1 MFSGPGLLAGRQTLG
16 RGSLG
21 TGLWQSPS
29 PPPGALAGLE
39 SSVLSPPSML
49 DNVSA
54 PSCWALTV
62 GHISTR
68 HACTVGSSTNK
79 SLKGA
84 KDGIRAQLLWPL
96 AWLCPAGCHCLPQA
110 SFPTGGHKML
120 VPSFPSVH
128 VDSILLSCLCRCPR
142 TPCPLGRPQSSA
154 PLLTQSVTPGPW
166 FSWNTQPH
174 IRALISS
181 PFARDSPRSA
191 HSSQGCPLISASW
204 QAFLS
209 ELTSPYPWAI

>member
-1 MFSGPGLLAGRQTLG
+1 MFSGPGLLLAGRQTLG

-110 SFPTGGHKML
+110 SFPTGGTRCWSPVSHQSTWTASSSVACADVPGPPAHWGDL
-120 VPSFPSVH
+120 SLQHHSLHTECDAWALVFLEHTASHQGLDILSLCPQQPQVPSFLSGLHPH
-128 VDSILLSCLCRCPR
+128 LSILAGL
-142 TPCPLGRPQSSA
+142 PL
-154 PLLTQSVTPGPW
+154 
-166 FSWNTQPH
+166 
-174 IRALISS
+174 
-181 PFARDSPRSA
+181 
-191 HSSQGCPLISASW
+191 
-204 QAFLS
+204 
-209 ELTSPYPWAI
+209 